1 METVYGQFGWLA
13 ADMLYIG
20 LNQRRIMQKRVGN
33 KGSHIKIKGK
43 GLLQN
48 FIWSV
53 TL

>member
-1 METVYGQFGWLA
+1 ME
-13 ADMLYIG
+13 
-20 LNQRRIMQKRVGN
+20 KRVGN
-33 KGSHIKIKGK
+33 KGSHRKIEGK